1 MIHITF
7 IDSYLQWMN
16 HGIPVTVRPIS
27 GFRDTQFTLNLAGLV
42 RATKKGMTSIPLR
55 LFLAFFDSSAL
66 RLNFHIGALI
76 GLSSIAW
83 AGHIIHQALPV
94 SRGVKSGFST
104 LFTAGTVFGQDMDKD
119 NHIYGSTYGAGNV
132 ILSFFGGLKS
142 ETQSLY
148 LSDIS
153 HHHLAIGVVFIV
165 AGHLYQSLYAAV
177 GHKIR
182 HS

>member
-1 MIHITF
+1 M
-7 IDSYLQWMN
+7 
-16 HGIPVTVRPIS
+16 TV
-27 GFRDTQFTLNLAGLV
+27 FD
-42 RATKKGMTSIPLR
+42 MTS
-55 LFLAFFDSSAL
+55 L
-66 RLNFHIGALI
+66 RLNFHIGATV
-76 GLSSIAW
+76 GLSSVAW

-94 SRGVKSGFST
+94 SRGVKAGWST
-104 LFTAGTVFGQDMDKD
+104 LFTQGVVFGQDMDKD

-165 AGHLYQSLYAAV
+165 ASHLYQSLYKGL
-177 GHKIR
+177 GHRIR
-182 HS
+182 DILFVSGNQGNKE